1 MITSRIYKRKE
12 KLFQI
17 HHLHMRIF
25 GIVAVEFEF
34 GELQVPTDLEVV
46 QTDLNEITENPDDGE
61 MESEDELDDENIPA
75 IPFPEL
81 R

>member
-1 MITSRIYKRKE
+1 
-12 KLFQI
+12 
-17 HHLHMRIF
+17 MRIF